1 VIQNKFIL
9 VSLLFMA
16 VVGSCGI
23 RLHAQDSVTL
33 GKDQRSEGKAA
44 TAALHPAFDTERN
57 DVPPHFLGHN
67 ADAVYEAS
75 KKNLPSSAQSEF
87 ESKSEYLA
95 RLVAL
100 SSKPF
105 WANMKAN
112 DQFVFVLGQAWS
124 GAVPDYAAGL
134 YGYLETHYDAESK
147 KMTIG
152 IPLEL
157 RWSDS
162 HQWTPLW
169 HRVQTHLGS
178 YVGGNAFGARRVVNR
193 RGVKDTDLI
202 IEGSEWLDFD
212 CDPKYETDHKS
223 CSFQMDGQQAQT
235 LSRNARVVV
244 VGSLVPPFVSSDNE
258 VSEAS
263 TDNPTELRHSY
274 RFLHMQLDQLWIVN
288 IQSGHIIKKY
298 SREKHAAEY
307 PVNVEFRLRKDG
319 AFSYPDTRCKQSAN
333 LFPSSLVS
341 VNCSIDGN
349 EYKHEILKDLKVS
362 AQHFVD
368 VKITYCNVSRV
379 EAFLNGQPYDLQ
391 CEKQDHYI
399 GNESQCKRIQLV
411 P

>member
-1 VIQNKFIL
+1 
-9 VSLLFMA
+9 MA

-67 ADAVYEAS
+67 ADAVYEAA

-193 RGVKDTDLI
+193 RGVKDTCVFGKRAEPWCQKRAVIQD
-202 IEGSEWLDFD
+202 S
-212 CDPKYETDHKS
+212 K
-223 CSFQMDGQQAQT
+223 
-235 LSRNARVVV
+235 
-244 VGSLVPPFVSSDNE
+244 DNE
-258 VSEAS
+258 
-263 TDNPTELRHSY
+263 R
-274 RFLHMQLDQLWIVN
+274 
-288 IQSGHIIKKY
+288 
-298 SREKHAAEY
+298 
-307 PVNVEFRLRKDG
+307 
-319 AFSYPDTRCKQSAN
+319 
-333 LFPSSLVS
+333 
-341 VNCSIDGN
+341 
-349 EYKHEILKDLKVS
+349 
-362 AQHFVD
+362 
-368 VKITYCNVSRV
+368 
-379 EAFLNGQPYDLQ
+379 
-391 CEKQDHYI
+391 
-399 GNESQCKRIQLV
+399 
-411 P
+411 